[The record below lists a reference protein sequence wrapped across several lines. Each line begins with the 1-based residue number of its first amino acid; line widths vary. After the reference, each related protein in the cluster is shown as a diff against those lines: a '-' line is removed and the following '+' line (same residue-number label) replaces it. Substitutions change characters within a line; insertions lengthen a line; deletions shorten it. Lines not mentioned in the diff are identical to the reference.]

1 VVDVVVTELVSA
13 QLSDEIDACMSV
25 AGGVAGFP
33 VAGVEDE
40 DTAIVVLPA
49 VVATVSG
56 LAPLVPMSVVF
67 TKAVLESAVLASLVL
82 T

>member
-1 VVDVVVTELVSA
+1 MVDVVVTELIST
-13 QLSDEIDACMSV
+13 QLSDEIGTCMFV
-25 AGGVAGFP
+25 ADGVAEFSI
-33 VAGVEDE
+33 AAMEDE
-40 DTAIVVLPA
+40 DTATVVLPA